1 MRRLRSDRAIT
12 LGFIAFAF
20 ALAFWQ
26 HPGWATADTKIDL
39 HVDPG
44 RFLAQVAAAWAPTG
58 DLGEVHSAQ
67 YSGYLWP
74 MGPAFALLHA
84 AGLGAWVVERIWIGL
99 LFALSVWG
107 LLRLLDALIGRPRGA
122 AHVVAAAFYLL
133 NPYVTVFTARTTI
146 TLLGYAA
153 LPWLLLIT
161 HHGLRTT
168 RGWRGWRPW
177 WWASAFALVLTS
189 TGGGVNAAVVGWMLV
204 GPLVLLLY
212 EPAVGTVRWRDS
224 AGFLVRVGVLGV
236 LASLWWIVPVLVHVK
251 YGIDFLQ
258 FTEQPGTIWGTNS
271 ITESLRL
278 MGYWTSYIGVGF
290 GVSRPFFSDGG
301 TLLFSPL
308 VVGASLLLPALA
320 VAGFVRA
327 RRLSYGPFLLLLVLV
342 GAAIETAGFPD
353 GTPVRGTMDWIYHH
367 IFVLSFMRTTNKAAP
382 LVAVGVAGLLGIG
395 SAHALRRIRALDGV
409 RVRRAGLVAA
419 PVVIVALLVLA
430 ALPLIRGQAID
441 TQLSYKKIPAA
452 WTQAAQ
458 GLDRTLPANAR
469 AIVLPG
475 QIFGYYTWGGTLD
488 AILPRLTSK
497 PVAVRYETPYSDLHA
512 VDLLTTVDD
521 LVQQNRLVPGEL
533 TPLLR
538 LIGARAV
545 ITGADDDISRSGAL
559 DPASAAQ
566 VLAGQGLDTPSQS
579 YGPVTHHA
587 PAEGDIGPGG
597 VAAAGAPLR
606 HPRRPR
612 DRPRRPGG
620 EPHHR
625 RRQRPVA
632 GGDGSVRDAAPH
644 GRDPLRR

>member
-161 HHGLRTT
+161 HQGLRTT

-224 AGFLVRVGVLGV
+224 AGFLVRAGVLGL

-271 ITESLRL
+271 LTESLRL

-308 VVGASLLLPALA
+308 VVGASL
-320 VAGFVRA
+320 
-327 RRLSYGPFLLLLVLV
+327 
-342 GAAIETAGFPD
+342 
-353 GTPVRGTMDWIYHH
+353 
-367 IFVLSFMRTTNKAAP
+367 
-382 LVAVGVAGLLGIG
+382 
-395 SAHALRRIRALDGV
+395 
-409 RVRRAGLVAA
+409 
-419 PVVIVALLVLA
+419 
-430 ALPLIRGQAID
+430 
-441 TQLSYKKIPAA
+441 
-452 WTQAAQ
+452 
-458 GLDRTLPANAR
+458 
-469 AIVLPG
+469 
-475 QIFGYYTWGGTLD
+475 
-488 AILPRLTSK
+488 
-497 PVAVRYETPYSDLHA
+497 
-512 VDLLTTVDD
+512 
-521 LVQQNRLVPGEL
+521 
-533 TPLLR
+533 
-538 LIGARAV
+538 
-545 ITGADDDISRSGAL
+545 
-559 DPASAAQ
+559 
-566 VLAGQGLDTPSQS
+566 
-579 YGPVTHHA
+579 
-587 PAEGDIGPGG
+587 
-597 VAAAGAPLR
+597 
-606 HPRRPR
+606 
-612 DRPRRPGG
+612 
-620 EPHHR
+620 
-625 RRQRPVA
+625 
-632 GGDGSVRDAAPH
+632 
-644 GRDPLRR
+644 